1 MSTEKSLKIRK
12 NELVDELL
20 DPVSKVTDVSSF
32 IINNE
37 GITAIC
43 NNDANIILFAKCS
56 SVKIDEIEKLNIFD
70 IKKFIRL
77 LDIIESDEIDLVLTS
92 NTLSY
97 KSPKLKFKYHLA
109 EDAMVP
115 ITKISVNKI
124 LALSFNCKFLVS
136 KVKIQELLKG

>member
-1 MSTEKSLKIRK
+1 MSTEKFLRIQK
-12 NELVDELL
+12 NELIDELL

-43 NNDANIILFAKCS
+43 SNDANIILFAKYS
-56 SVKIDEIEKLNIFD
+56 NTKIDETEKLNIYD
-70 IKKFIRL
+70 IKRFIRL
-77 LDIIESDEIDLVLTS
+77 LDIIESDVIDLTLTS

-115 ITKISVNKI
+115 IT
-124 LALSFNCKFLVS
+124 
-136 KVKIQELLKG
+136 